1 MTQDKKREAD
11 EIMEKIEKRLNE
23 KKESTKD
30 WGKTL
35 HLIFTDIDTGYRL
48 RFTMDG
54 TCTVEKEE
62 RSKMKATDAEATVST
77 SVDTLKGIMEGTSSP
92 ILAMMGGKI
101 KIDGDMGALLKLM
114 PAFQ

>member
-1 MTQDKKREAD
+1 MAQDKKREAD
-11 EIMEKIEKRLNE
+11 EIMDLAKERLN
-23 KKESTKD
+23 KNKEATKG

-48 RFTMDG
+48 RFAMDG
-54 TCTVEKEE
+54 ICTVEKEE
-62 RSKMKATDAEATVST
+62 ASKMKAADAEATVT
-77 SVDTLKGIMEGTSSP
+77 TNVDTLKGIIEGTSSP

-101 KIDGDMGALLKLM
+101 KIGGDMGALLKLM